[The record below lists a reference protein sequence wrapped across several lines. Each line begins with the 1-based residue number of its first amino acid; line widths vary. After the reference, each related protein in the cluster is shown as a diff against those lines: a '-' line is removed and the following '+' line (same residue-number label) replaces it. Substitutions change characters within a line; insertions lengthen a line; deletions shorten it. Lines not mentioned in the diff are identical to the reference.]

1 MVTRSQKIRLG
12 IFITIGMLLLIGILL
27 LLSIDRFFKQ
37 KDIYYIKYHNI
48 SVSGLDVG
56 SSVKYLGV
64 RIGTV
69 QDIRINPKNVSEII
83 VSIAVKKN
91 TPIKKD
97 VTANIAAVG
106 ITGLKI
112 IELRGGTPEAPLLK
126 PGGYIQ
132 PGKSLTEEITGKAQ
146 IIAEKAEM
154 VLNNLIELTNQKNRK
169 KVVNLVEQSR
179 ITMSNINHFVTV
191 TEPNLQHVLVNL
203 DSTMANL
210 ALASASAKRT
220 LLAIEWMASSDTL
233 KKTLRN
239 IAEVSDKLNKAQ
251 IYKFDQQVN
260 LALGYLQNL
269 LRQTDNL
276 VKMNSLRLNQTME
289 QLSQMVRA
297 LNAAAKE
304 IEEDPSVLI
313 GGTKPENPPDEQLK
327 K

>member
-12 IFITIGMLLLIGILL
+12 VFIAVGILLLIVTLF

-37 KDIYYIKYHNI
+37 KDIYYIKYQNV

-69 QDIRINPKNVSEII
+69 QDIKIDPKNVSQII
-83 VSIAVKKN
+83 VTIAVKKH

-97 VTANIAAVG
+97 VTANISAVG

-126 PGGYIQ
+126 PGGYIK
-132 PGKSLTEEITGKAQ
+132 PGKSLTEEITGKAE
-146 IIAEKAEM
+146 ILAEKTEM
-154 VLNNLIELTNQKNRK
+154 ILNNLIELTDQANREK
-169 KVVNLVEQSR
+169 IVRLVDQSQ
-179 ITMSNINHFVTV
+179 TTLTKINRVLSI
-191 TEPNLQHVLVNL
+191 TEPRWKSIMENL
-203 DSTMANL
+203 DSSMNNL

-220 LLAIEWMASSDTL
+220 IFAIEAVANSDTL
-233 KKTLRN
+233 KMTMKN
-239 IAEVSDKLNKAQ
+239 IAEVADKLNKAN
-251 IYKFDQQVN
+251 IYKFDEQIN
-260 LALGYLQNL
+260 LAVSYLQSL
-269 LRQTDNL
+269 LQQMDNL
-276 VKMNSLRLNQTME
+276 VKVNSLRLNQTIE
-289 QLSQMVRA
+289 QLNQMVRS
-297 LNAAAKE
+297 LNNAAKE

>member
-48 SVSGLDVG
+48 SVSGLDEG

-69 QDIRINPKNVSEII
+69 QDIRINPNNVSEII
-83 VSIAVKKN
+83 VTIAVKKN

-106 ITGLKI
+106 ITGIKI

-126 PGGYIQ
+126 PGGYIR
-132 PGKSLTEEITGKAQ
+132 PGKSLTEEITGKAE

-179 ITMSNINHFVTV
+179 VTMSNINHFVTV
-191 TEPNLQHVLVNL
+191 TEPNLQRVLINL

-220 LLAIEWMASSDTL
+220 LLAIELMASSDTL

-289 QLSQMVRA
+289 QLNQMVRS
-297 LNAAAKE
+297 LNTAAKE